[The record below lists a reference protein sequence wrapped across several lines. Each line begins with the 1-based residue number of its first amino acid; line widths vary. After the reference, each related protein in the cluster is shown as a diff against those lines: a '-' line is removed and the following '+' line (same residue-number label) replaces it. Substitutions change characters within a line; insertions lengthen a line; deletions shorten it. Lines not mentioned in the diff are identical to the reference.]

1 MQIDIIKV
9 IVIKQRCGMDRLIIR
24 TSLPSTVYPYDEPAH
39 FLLDV
44 AKGDGAQY
52 AREVFKI
59 EPEIIPE

>member
-1 MQIDIIKV
+1 MQIDIMKV
-9 IVIKQRCGMDRLIIR
+9 IVIQQRNGMDKLIIR
-24 TSLPSTVYPYDEPAH
+24 TNLPSTVYPYDEPAH
-39 FLLDV
+39 FILDV

>member
-1 MQIDIIKV
+1 MQINIDKV
-9 IVIKQRCGMDRLIIR
+9 IVIQQRSGMDKLIIK
-24 TSLPSTVYPYDEPAH
+24 TNLPSTVYPYDEPAH

>member
-1 MQIDIIKV
+1 MQVDIMKV
-9 IVIKQRCGMDRLIIR
+9 IVIQQRNGMDKLIIR
-24 TSLPSTVYPYDEPAH
+24 TNLPPTVYPYDEPAH

-59 EPEIIPE
+59 EPEIVPE